1 MGPRPP
7 AQPSLPALRLS
18 SVWAGLGAC
27 LVSGGL
33 EKQVLCGP
41 TALLAESVN
50 PLPEAT
56 GQKCSHCEGKD
67 NPMVEVP
74 PQGVEYTQETYIGT
88 HTQVLPCARCSKEQG
103 LRKEWDTA
111 LALKELPVLGKGV
124 AYLPA
129 S

>member
-1 MGPRPP
+1 
-7 AQPSLPALRLS
+7 
-18 SVWAGLGAC
+18 
-27 LVSGGL
+27 
-33 EKQVLCGP
+33 
-41 TALLAESVN
+41 
-50 PLPEAT
+50 
-56 GQKCSHCEGKD
+56 
-67 NPMVEVP
+67 MVEVP

-88 HTQVLPCARCSKEQG
+88 HTQVLPRARCSKEQG